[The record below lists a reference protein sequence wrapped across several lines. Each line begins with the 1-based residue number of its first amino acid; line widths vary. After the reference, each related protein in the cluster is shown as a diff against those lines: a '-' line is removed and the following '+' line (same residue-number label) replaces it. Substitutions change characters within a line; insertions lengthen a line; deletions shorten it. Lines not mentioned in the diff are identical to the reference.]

1 MSLLELSGVR
11 RAFHRGPETVEALR
25 GVDLSLDSGQV
36 GVVLGTS
43 GSGKTTLLHIAAG
56 VDRPSSG
63 TVTFQGKRLDR
74 LPENQLTQVRRHGIG
89 MVFQDFHLVP
99 GLTALENVR
108 LPLMFSRAGIAGGR
122 EDVAEELMRR
132 TEIAG
137 RSGFHPRQLSGGEQ
151 QRVAIARALVHG
163 PAMLLADEP
172 TGNLDSE
179 QGLRIF
185 DLFAALARSTGLAVL
200 VATHDQDL
208 AARADR
214 VWRLRDGVTQPHT

>member
-1 MSLLELSGVR
+1 VSLLELSGVWR
-11 RAFHRGPETVEALR
+11 IFQRGPETVEALR
-25 GVDLSLDSGQV
+25 GVDLTLDAGQV
-36 GVVLGTS
+36 GVVLGAS
-43 GSGKTTLLHIAAG
+43 GSGKTTLLQIAAG

-63 TVTFQGKRLDR
+63 TVVFQGTRLNG
-74 LPENQLTQVRRHGIG
+74 LPESQLTRLRRHGIG
-89 MVFQDFHLVP
+89 MIFQDFHLVP

-108 LPLMFSRAGIAGGR
+108 LPLMFSRAHQA
-122 EDVAEELMRR
+122 DAAEELMRR

-137 RSGFHPRQLSGGEQ
+137 RSSFHPRQLSGGEQ

-163 PAMLLADEP
+163 PALLLADEP

-185 DLFAALARSTGLAVL
+185 DLFRALARSTGLAVL
-200 VATHDQDL
+200 AATHDQDL

-214 VWRLRDGVTQPHT
+214 VWRLRDGVTQPNP